1 MDGFLLTTEQKI
13 QQYQRQINSNLNGFY
28 TTGPKSLTET
38 IQYVIDGGGKR
49 VRPLL
54 TMLAAEACGGN
65 SKNALPA
72 ALSIELMHNFTLVHD
87 DIMDRDNLRHGKETV
102 HHKWNV
108 STAILT
114 GDGMLSIALKH
125 IQNSYNSNT
134 EIPGIFIEGLLA
146 VCEGQALDKEFE
158 ELEVVNEKNYL
169 RMIDLKTGY
178 LLGMSAE
185 IGARTAGIDIDTSK
199 QLMKYGRLIGR
210 AFQIQD
216 DLMEI
221 YSDSSNMGK
230 SLKSDI
236 ILGKKTYLMVLA
248 LEKYKSEIKQ
258 AVKIAESD
266 FQSGIFKI
274 RDLMNKSM
282 IREQAQTKIQDTIS
296 KANNVLKSLNIDID
310 DLLYFSQLISNRGN

>member
-1 MDGFLLTTEQKI
+1 MTTEQKI